1 MTMKANGGEYKTG
14 ANISRLEYSALNV
27 NNIISTGVITK
38 LSVKYSSL

>member
-14 ANISRLEYSALNV
+14 RIFPGLEYSALNV